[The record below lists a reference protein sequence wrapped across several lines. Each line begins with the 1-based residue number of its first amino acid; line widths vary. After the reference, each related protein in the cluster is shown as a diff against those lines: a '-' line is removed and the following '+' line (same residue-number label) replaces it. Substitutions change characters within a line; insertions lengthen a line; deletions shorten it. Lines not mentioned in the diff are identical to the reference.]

1 MEEKD
6 IILKKALEIGTILTT
21 GDLTLKQ
28 ALEILALAS
37 TSFLDA
43 ASTTV
48 DVDLTT
54 AFVVQLLSNKLTNE
68 AKEQNEE
75 AGSETEAVG
84 DVPAE
89 S

>member
-6 IILKKALEIGTILTT
+6 IVLKKALEIGTILTT

-54 AFVVQLLSNKLTNE
+54 AFVVQILSNKLNNE
-68 AKEQNEE
+68 AKKQDEE
-75 AGSETEAVG
+75 TGSETETVG

>member
-48 DVDLTT
+48 SVDLTT
-54 AFVVQLLSNKLTNE
+54 AFVVQILSNKLTNE

-75 AGSETEAVG
+75 AGSKTEAVG
-84 DVPAE
+84 DVPTE

>member
-6 IILKKALEIGTILTT
+6 IVLKKALEIGKILTT

-54 AFVVQLLSNKLTNE
+54 AFVVQILSNKLNNE
-68 AKEQNEE
+68 AKKQDEE
-75 AGSETEAVG
+75 TGSETETVG